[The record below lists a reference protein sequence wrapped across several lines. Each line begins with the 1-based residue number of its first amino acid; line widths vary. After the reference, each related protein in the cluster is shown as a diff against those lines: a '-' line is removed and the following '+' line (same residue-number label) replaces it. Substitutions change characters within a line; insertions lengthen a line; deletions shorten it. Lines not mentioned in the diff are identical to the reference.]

1 MNSTYLWFLLLIP
14 LLAGAMWWVK
24 QIQAHRRSRFFDER
38 LFTQLRRG
46 FWELGQN
53 IKVLFLLIA
62 LSLFVIGLAGPQ
74 IGTEVREMEQRGV
87 NMMVVLDLSNSMNAE
102 DIRPSR
108 LDKAKFEIQRLI
120 ERSSGDR
127 IGLLVFTG
135 EAFVQSPMT
144 LDYSALR
151 LFLDIAET
159 QQMPVGT
166 TNFRAAFQKAAESFD
181 SLEEQQAERAASVLL
196 MFSDGEDHGP
206 SNDQALE
213 ALISRGVQVFTVGI
227 GTRDGA
233 RIPIRQTETNR
244 QSGYHRDRAGN
255 EVITRLEP
263 DALRDIAQRGNGN
276 YYEINSGTSGIDQF
290 LARLD
295 DLQKGE
301 FSVQEYADYKNR
313 YQLLLIAGILF
324 FMAGLLMPEYKKA
337 KLVVGKQ
344 G

>member
-1 MNSTYLWFLLLIP
+1 MIWLNSTYLWLLLLIP
-14 LLAGAMWWVK
+14 LLAGGLWW
-24 QIQAHRRSRFFDER
+24 IRRSNERHRSRFFDRR
-38 LFTQLRRG
+38 LIHQLRRG
-46 FWELGQN
+46 FWEPGRHLKM
-53 IKVLFLLIA
+53 ICLLIA
-62 LSLFVIGLAGPQ
+62 LTLFVIGLAGPR
-74 IGTEVREMEQRGV
+74 IGTEVREMEQQGV
-87 NMMVVLDLSNSMNAE
+87 NMMIVLDLSNSMNAE

-181 SLEEQQAERAASVLL
+181 SLEDQQAAEAAYVLL

-206 SNDQALE
+206 SYTDALE
-213 ALISRGVQVFTVGI
+213 VLTSRGVYIFTVGI
-227 GTRDGA
+227 GTIEGA
-233 RIPIRQTETNR
+233 RIPIRSSEGSRQTGFH
-244 QSGYHRDRAGN
+244 QDREGN
-255 EVITRLEP
+255 EIITRLEP
-263 DALRDIAQRGNGN
+263 DALRDIARRGNGN
-276 YYEINSGTSGIDQF
+276 YYEIHSSTSGIDPF

-295 DLQKGE
+295 DLQTGE

-313 YQLLLIAGILF
+313 YQVLLIAGLLF
-324 FMAGLLMPEYKKA
+324 LIVSLMTPEFKK
-337 KLVVGKQ
+337 
-344 G
+344 